1 MSVPVTPPT
10 TTVVVPS
17 GSPASATPGPTPPGT
32 RPLVHTASAGPHGA
46 FHPSERRTRAL
57 PSAGWQSGAVL
68 RAVALVTGYL
78 LALALLWV
86 ARDIFLTAFLGV
98 LFGLAVGSGATHLQ
112 RLRIPRGIGAA
123 LVAFGFLGALYG
135 VGAWIA
141 PTLSEQGGVLR
152 RRVPE
157 AVDRIQTWVNARPGV
172 ASVFL
177 GGTAVTHART
187 AAHDAAVAAQTAS
200 PPSAAPVT
208 TQAPPPQAAPA
219 PAPVI
224 VAAVPAVDA
233 GAAAIPSLGQRIT
246 EQLSGATRYLFPFL
260 SSTVT
265 VAAGLFL
272 ILVLAIYVGADPGL
286 YHDGLM
292 HLFPHGTREQAGEVL
307 TRVATVL
314 RKWLVTQLIAMLTIG
329 VVSTAGLLFLGVKA
343 AVALGVIAGLL
354 EFVPTIGP
362 ILAAVPAIAMGF
374 LDSPAKA
381 LSVALV
387 YLVIQQL
394 EGHVLI
400 PMLMKEGM
408 DLPPALTIVTQGVM
422 ALLFGFL
429 GLMVA
434 VPLLAAIIVPIK
446 LLYVRGVVG
455 DAVYEDEVDAA
466 NVGDGPGREEPA
478 GDPGGSGVP
487 GAALA

>member
-1 MSVPVTPPT
+1 
-10 TTVVVPS
+10 
-17 GSPASATPGPTPPGT
+17 
-32 RPLVHTASAGPHGA
+32 
-46 FHPSERRTRAL
+46 
-57 PSAGWQSGAVL
+57 VL
-68 RAVALVTGYL
+68 RAVALGSGYL

-135 VGAWIA
+135 LGAWIA
-141 PTLSEQGGVLR
+141 PTLREQGGVLR
-152 RRVPE
+152 ERVPE

-172 ASVFL
+172 ASVLL
-177 GGTAVTHART
+177 GGTSVTQART
-187 AAHDAAVAAQTAS
+187 AAHDAAV
-200 PPSAAPVT
+200 T
-208 TQAPPPQAAPA
+208 TQAASAQASSASSAVRPVTRPGVGPATGSAAGARDARATGAQPSPVQAAAA
-219 PAPVI
+219 PNLGAT
-224 VAAVPAVDA
+224 AVPT
-233 GAAAIPSLGQRIT
+233 LGQRVT

-292 HLFPHGTREQAGEVL
+292 HLFPRGTRDLAGEVL

-329 VVSTAGLLFLGVKA
+329 VVSTVGLLFLGVKA

-381 LSVALV
+381 LSVTLV

-434 VPLLAAIIVPIK
+434 VPLLAAVIVPIK
-446 LLYVRGVVG
+446 LLYVRGVIG
-455 DAVYEDEVDAA
+455 DAVYEDEDEVEAI
-466 NVGDGPGREEPA
+466 VGVGNAGGRVASA
-478 GDPGGSGVP
+478 G
-487 GAALA
+487 AT